1 MRFILSLIMAF
12 TLSIQASAA
21 EEKASTH
28 TDEQEKC
35 SGEEDAFLRSLEEEL
50 ANCKIQMDDAP
61 STADMNEA
69 YYKFGDCSIVVA
81 NKLFDRNY
89 KKYNAEV
96 KKNFDTLVKAYY
108 ACAHD
113 MYEDSDFVFFAV
125 DYVDELAELET
136 LLDSKNQ
143 TLRLKVLT
151 KLKEKNLLTNEHKK
165 AALDGIT
172 CDEIRAV
179 IEVL

>member
-1 MRFILSLIMAF
+1 MRFILSLIMVLA
-12 TLSIQASAA
+12 LSIQTSAA
-21 EEKASTH
+21 EEKVSTY

-50 ANCKIQMDDAP
+50 ANCKIQMADAP

-69 YYKFGDCSIVVA
+69 YYKFGDCSIAVA

-108 ACAHD
+108 TCAHD
-113 MYEDSDFVFFAV
+113 MYEYSDFASIRGGTMYNTMAV
-125 DYVDELAELET
+125 TSATFWIRDMVKEYLHLARIECDDKAGFDSLE
-136 LLDSKNQ
+136 
-143 TLRLKVLT
+143 
-151 KLKEKNLLTNEHKK
+151 
-165 AALDGIT
+165 
-172 CDEIRAV
+172 
-179 IEVL
+179 IE

>member
-61 STADMNEA
+61 QLQ
-69 YYKFGDCSIVVA
+69 I
-81 NKLFDRNY
+81 
-89 KKYNAEV
+89 
-96 KKNFDTLVKAYY
+96 
-108 ACAHD
+108 
-113 MYEDSDFVFFAV
+113 
-125 DYVDELAELET
+125 
-136 LLDSKNQ
+136 
-143 TLRLKVLT
+143 
-151 KLKEKNLLTNEHKK
+151 
-165 AALDGIT
+165 
-172 CDEIRAV
+172 
-179 IEVL
+179 

>member
-1 MRFILSLIMAF
+1 MENKRNNEMRFILSLIMAF

-21 EEKASTH
+21 EEKVSTD

-35 SGEEDAFLRSLEEEL
+35 SGKEDAFLRGLEEEL

-69 YYKFGDCSIVVA
+69 YYKFGDCSIAVA
-81 NKLFDRNY
+81 NKLFDQNY

-96 KKNFDTLVKAYY
+96 KKNFDALVTAYY

-113 MYEDSDFVFFAV
+113 MYEDSDFASIRGGTMYNTMAV
-125 DYVDELAELET
+125 TSATFWIRDMVKEYLHQARIECDDKAGFDSLE
-136 LLDSKNQ
+136 
-143 TLRLKVLT
+143 
-151 KLKEKNLLTNEHKK
+151 
-165 AALDGIT
+165 
-172 CDEIRAV
+172 
-179 IEVL
+179 IE